1 MNVGG
6 FRFRITITQPAQSF
20 DNVGQASYDQSDSF
34 TVWAS
39 ARSIRGKLTDA
50 GVQEM
55 AGRRYY
61 EFKVRHDDRI
71 DYGCNI
77 TFKGQ
82 TYRPERIDRTDERNR
97 YMVIYAFESDL

>member
-6 FRFRITITQPAQSF
+6 FRFRITITQPSQGEDAA
-20 DNVGQASYDQSDSF
+20 GQATYDQSSSF
-34 TVWAS
+34 TIWAA
-39 ARSIRGKLTDA
+39 ARSVRGKLVDD

-55 AGRRYY
+55 AGKRYY
-61 EFKVRHDDRI
+61 EFKCRHDDRI

-77 TFKGQ
+77 TFKGE

-97 YMVIYAFESDL
+97 YIVIYAYEVDL